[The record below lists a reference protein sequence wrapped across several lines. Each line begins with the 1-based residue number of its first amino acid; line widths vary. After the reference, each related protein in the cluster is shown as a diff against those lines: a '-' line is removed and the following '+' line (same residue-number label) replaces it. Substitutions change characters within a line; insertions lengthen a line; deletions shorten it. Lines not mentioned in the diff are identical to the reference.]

1 MADPQWPQAFYPT
14 DALIDVKDGN
24 ALIGICTYHND
35 ENRYV
40 YAGSTHNDEM
50 CNVYLMYYADN
61 VDDVMDIC
69 DGNAYP
75 QLESVIPA
83 EAEVRPPPPASFSS
97 DDSKKDSMSHHD
109 MEGSKMHHDLID
121 TSQNNNNNNNNK
133 NDKQIQKSLINLLSE
148 GLSGVGVNDDY
159 YDDIERSRSKSRI
172 SNSNNDD
179 LASNNDDSQTFYD
192 AKDLIDALSSDDY
205 QSLPDSDPSLL
216 LASTL
221 DKLNSGSNK
230 KSNLNK
236 IKFKLNSLSKTVAS
250 KL

>member
-1 MADPQWPQAFYPT
+1 
-14 DALIDVKDGN
+14 
-24 ALIGICTYHND
+24 
-35 ENRYV
+35 
-40 YAGSTHNDEM
+40 M

-83 EAEVRPPPPASFSS
+83 EAEVKPPPPASFSS

-121 TSQNNNNNNNNK
+121 TSKNNNNNK

-159 YDDIERSRSKSRI
+159 YDDIERSRSKSRN
-172 SNSNNDD
+172 SNSNSDD
-179 LASNNDDSQTFYD
+179 LSASNNDDTQAFYD

-236 IKFKLNSLSKTVAS
+236 IKLQLNSLSKTVAS